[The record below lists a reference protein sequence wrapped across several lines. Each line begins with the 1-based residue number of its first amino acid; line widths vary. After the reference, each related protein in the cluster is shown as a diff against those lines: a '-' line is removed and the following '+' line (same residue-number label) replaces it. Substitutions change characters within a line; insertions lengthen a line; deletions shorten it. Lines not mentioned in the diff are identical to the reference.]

1 MVTLVVGC
9 FVAVALL
16 ALVLSILSVPVMII
30 LALAPWA
37 LALAGVVLLVKALTE
52 KPMRWENFM
61 PAVVAF
67 LLFSL
72 RISAGLDL
80 CPDRR
85 I

>member
-52 KPMRWENFM
+52 TPMRWENFM

-67 LLFSL
+67 LLS
-72 RISAGLDL
+72 GLI
-80 CPDRR
+80 RW
-85 I
+85 IF

>member
-1 MVTLVVGC
+1 MVTLIVGC
-9 FVAVALL
+9 FVAVILL

-61 PAVVAF
+61 PAVGAF
-67 LLFSL
+67 LLS
-72 RISAGLDL
+72 GLI
-80 CPDRR
+80 RW
-85 I
+85 IF